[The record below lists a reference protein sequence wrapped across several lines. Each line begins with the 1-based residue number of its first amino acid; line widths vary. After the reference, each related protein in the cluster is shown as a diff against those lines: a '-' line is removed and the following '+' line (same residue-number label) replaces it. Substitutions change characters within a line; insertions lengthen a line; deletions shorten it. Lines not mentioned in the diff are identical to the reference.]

1 MVEEKIDEVS
11 MRGSTNSF
19 MERLQ
24 EASCE
29 IGSIKSSFSKGM
41 EDLTKIQSMLNLDGL
56 NKMDSMIRSFEERL
70 SESERRREEAAEGA
84 RRYSL
89 ELEKEKERL
98 VKLWDAYKNQEESL
112 SAQEKRVAELDEK
125 LRDTEQMHVQFERDA
140 TARIQTLTEKVHE
153 REQTVQEMEDLK
165 QQVMR
170 FDSIRTQME
179 TNIDSMRRDL
189 MTKDDVI
196 GSLEKQVEE
205 LRGFEQFA
213 EFKTKFEE
221 TSTELD
227 KEKERLT
234 KLFRLYEET
243 ESDNKQLREDLR
255 SWQNW
260 FNSNET
266 LFTKLFSS
274 VEQLKHSNITEST
287 PIKTN
292 EETETPT
299 SQEMPPEFIER
310 PKRKLLFRK

>member
-1 MVEEKIDEVS
+1 
-11 MRGSTNSF
+11 
-19 MERLQ
+19 
-24 EASCE
+24 
-29 IGSIKSSFSKGM
+29 
-41 EDLTKIQSMLNLDGL
+41 
-56 NKMDSMIRSFEERL
+56 
-70 SESERRREEAAEGA
+70 
-84 RRYSL
+84 
-89 ELEKEKERL
+89 

-189 MTKDDVI
+189 MMKDDVI